1 MKIKGFVPAKS
12 TSERLLSKNYLSICG
27 KPLFL
32 NAAYNLS
39 KCLPK
44 KDIFVDSDSEFFLQ
58 MASDHGFSCF
68 KRNGEASNKVDGNK
82 LLLNEIYQE
91 DCDIAIQHL
100 PTMPFLRQKTL
111 EKIIGG
117 VTGPGYDS
125 VLAFLREK
133 FYLWRDGKPLY
144 DTKNIPNSKDLPDT
158 KLESMGIYAVKKNY
172 FIKNKAR
179 VGGRIFEIELDKW
192 EAIDINT
199 ENEYE
204 YAKQICSKFRD

>member
-1 MKIKGFVPAKS
+1 
-12 TSERLLSKNYLSICG
+12 
-27 KPLFL
+27 
-32 NAAYNLS
+32 
-39 KCLPK
+39 
-44 KDIFVDSDSEFFLQ
+44 
-58 MASDHGFSCF
+58 
-68 KRNGEASNKVDGNK
+68 
-82 LLLNEIYQE
+82 
-91 DCDIAIQHL
+91 
-100 PTMPFLRQKTL
+100 MPFLRQKTL

-117 VTGPGYDS
+117 VTGPNYDS

-133 FYLWRDGKPLY
+133 FYLWRNGKPLY